1 MLNLFMKAL
10 IVSLFILSF
19 TYSNAQT
26 LPNFDLIK
34 LEKTADYK
42 PAEPF
47 VLQTTNYLLSTPFKK
62 ENTDRN
68 NSLRFISKWM
78 NGTPD
83 YSFTFGD
90 VADKIGKD
98 NYDLIGVYMAA
109 LGKYTL
115 ENKAAAKDT
124 KVAKLNAIT
133 MLLNYC
139 GNKDNNLK
147 MSKQLK
153 KLAEAKEKGQLD
165 QALL

>member
-1 MLNLFMKAL
+1 MKHL
-10 IVSLFILSF
+10 TLLSF
-19 TYSNAQT
+19 IVCSFYASAQT

-47 VLQTTNYLLSTPFKK
+47 VLQTTNYLLSIPFKK
-62 ENTDRN
+62 DNTDRN

-83 YSFTFGD
+83 FSFTFGD
-90 VADKIGKD
+90 VAEKIGKD
-98 NYDLIGVYMAA
+98 NYDLIGIYMAA

-124 KVAKLNAIT
+124 KVAKLNAII

-139 GNKDNNLK
+139 ENKDNNIR

-153 KLAEAKEKGQLD
+153 KLAEAKEKGQLE